1 MNKKLIYRL
10 FLLIVITSSLLTI
23 FINKENVI
31 EEKVDVKKEVNEKI
45 PLYYN
50 LDNPEIIYTKDDNY
64 NFIEVKL
71 NE

>member
-1 MNKKLIYRL
+1 MNKKLIYSL

-23 FINKENVI
+23 FINKENVV
-31 EEKVDVKKEVNEKI
+31 EEKVEVKEIVNNRI

-50 LDNPEIIYTKDDNY
+50 IDNPEVIYEKDNKN

>member
-1 MNKKLIYRL
+1 MNKELIYRL